1 MRSDLSSSLIR
12 QGTAVVKLLFAE
24 QYDLDFFPLQDSLT
38 SKCCIPN
45 SWRTLSGMLPKVSL
59 VTEDMTAR
67 QYIGGA
73 ERTTPL
79 EEGPEPVRDA
89 LKLIQHRIATAL
101 GKHIHFNELA
111 RCRHICSRAQVRI
124 HLHTTFDGELTITAQ
139 RKACFSPSVAP
150 TLLRSW
156 GKNYLCTRAYISYIV
171 GDIADSHGGTVARTY
186 QERRTAQYYFCS
198 GSSDPWVARYVRPLV
213 PHARS
218 TDAQ

>member
-101 GKHIHFNELA
+101 GKHIHFNEVLSAAYMEKQKMAVSSCSPRILA
-111 RCRHICSRAQVRI
+111 GI
-124 HLHTTFDGELTITAQ
+124 LTSAVVSQ
-139 RKACFSPSVAP
+139 RQR
-150 TLLRSW
+150 TRSW
-156 GKNYLCTRAYISYIV
+156 TC
-171 GDIADSHGGTVARTY
+171 DSLAFSWFHG
-186 QERRTAQYYFCS
+186 
-198 GSSDPWVARYVRPLV
+198 
-213 PHARS
+213 
-218 TDAQ
+218 